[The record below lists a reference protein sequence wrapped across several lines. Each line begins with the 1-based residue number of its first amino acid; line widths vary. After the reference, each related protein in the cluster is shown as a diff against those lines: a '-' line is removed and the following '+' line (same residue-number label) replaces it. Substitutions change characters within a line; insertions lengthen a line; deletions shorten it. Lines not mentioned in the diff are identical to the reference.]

1 MSNLIRSQQPS
12 TLSKKIIG
20 TRKIETK
27 PLAIFGSDV
36 DPGQQKHALQQEIGM
51 LQMQHSELLRRLQ
64 EERETAFA
72 EIADMQQSARQQ
84 AEAEAQQLAEEA
96 SRSGYESGYATG
108 VQQAE
113 DEFRQA
119 REDMQLLIET
129 AYEEK
134 AKIVQ
139 DAEPFLLS
147 LSVRIAEKVLKN
159 ELKQHDSQLLTIVQ
173 RALKRVEEAEDV
185 VMQVSLED
193 YPILL
198 PFLNE
203 LKTYVRAD
211 SELKLVP
218 VLNLSKGGCMIHT
231 ASGSYDVTVDSQ
243 LKEIKRQMLAYC
255 EEKTVH
261 EPSNR

>member
-1 MSNLIRSQQPS
+1 MSNLIRSQQPAA
-12 TLSKKIIG
+12 LSKKVIG

-27 PLAIFGSDV
+27 PLTIFGNDI
-36 DPGQQKHALQQEIGM
+36 DPGKQKHALQQEISL
-51 LQMQHSELLRRLQ
+51 LQAQHKELLSQLQ
-64 EERETAFA
+64 AETEIAIA
-72 EIADMQQSARQQ
+72 EITELQQHARQQ
-84 AEAEAQQLAEEA
+84 AEAEAARLAEEA
-96 SRSGYESGYATG
+96 SRSGYETG
-108 VQQAE
+108 LAQGIQQAE

-129 AYEEK
+129 AYQEK
-134 AKIVQ
+134 AQIVQ
-139 DAEPFLLS
+139 DAEPFLLA

-198 PFLNE
+198 PFLSE

-243 LKEIKRQMLAYC
+243 LAEIKRQLLAYC

-261 EPSNR
+261 EPANR

>member
-1 MSNLIRSQQPS
+1 LSNLIRSQQPAA
-12 TLSKKIIG
+12 LNKKIIG

-27 PLAIFGSDV
+27 PLTIFGNDI
-36 DPGQQKHALQQEIGM
+36 DPGQQKYALQQEISA
-51 LQMQHSELLRRLQ
+51 LQTQHSELQRQLQ
-64 EERETAFA
+64 EQREQALA
-72 EIADMQQSARQQ
+72 EIVVLQQNARQQ
-84 AEAEAQQLAEEA
+84 AEAEAERLAEEA
-96 SRSGYESGYATG
+96 SRSGYETG
-108 VQQAE
+108 LAQGIQQAE

-129 AYEEK
+129 AYQEK

-139 DAEPFLLS
+139 DAEPFLVS

-198 PFLNE
+198 PFLGE
-203 LKTYVRAD
+203 LKTYIRAD

-243 LKEIKRQMLAYC
+243 LKEIKRQLLAYC
-255 EEKTVH
+255 EEKTDH
-261 EPSNR
+261 

>member
-1 MSNLIRSQQPS
+1 MSNLIRSQQPFV
-12 TLSKKIIG
+12 LGKKIIG
-20 TRKIETK
+20 TKKIETK
-27 PLAIFGSDV
+27 PLTIFGNDV
-36 DPGQQKHALQQEIGM
+36 DPVRQKHALQQEIGV
-51 LQMQHSELLRRLQ
+51 LHAQHSELLLQ
-64 EERETAFA
+64 LQGERETALA
-72 EIADMQQSARQQ
+72 DIAALQQSARQQ
-84 AEAEAQQLAEEA
+84 AETEAQRLAEEA
-96 SRSGYESGYATG
+96 SRSGYEAGFAQG

-113 DEFRQA
+113 DEFHQA

-129 AYEEK
+129 AYQEK
-134 AKIVQ
+134 SKIVQ

-198 PFLNE
+198 PFLGE

-243 LKEIKRQMLAYC
+243 LEEIKRQMLAYC
-255 EEKTVH
+255 EEKTIH

>member
-1 MSNLIRSQQPS
+1 MSNLIRSQQPAA
-12 TLSKKIIG
+12 LSKKVIS

-27 PLAIFGSDV
+27 PLTIFGNDI
-36 DPGQQKHALQQEIGM
+36 DPGQQKHALQQEIS
-51 LQMQHSELLRRLQ
+51 LLEAQHSELLSQLRA
-64 EERETAFA
+64 ERETAMA
-72 EIADMQQSARQQ
+72 EIAELQQNARQH
-84 AEAEAQQLAEEA
+84 AEAEAQRLAEEA
-96 SRSGYESGYATG
+96 SRTGYETG
-108 VQQAE
+108 LAQGIQQAE

-129 AYEEK
+129 VYQEK

-139 DAEPFLLS
+139 DAEPFLLA

-261 EPSNR
+261 EPSN

>member
-1 MSNLIRSQQPS
+1 MSNLIRSQQP
-12 TLSKKIIG
+12 TALSKKVIG

-27 PLAIFGSDV
+27 PLTIFGHDI
-36 DPGQQKHALQQEIGM
+36 DPSQQKHALQQEISI
-51 LQMQHSELLRRLQ
+51 LQAQHSELLNQLQ
-64 EERETAFA
+64 IERETAIA
-72 EIADMQQSARQQ
+72 EIAELQQNARQQ
-84 AEAEAQQLAEEA
+84 AEAEAERLAEEA
-96 SRSGYESGYATG
+96 SRSGYETG
-108 VQQAE
+108 LSQGIQQAE

-129 AYEEK
+129 AYQEK

-198 PFLNE
+198 PFLGE

-243 LKEIKRQMLAYC
+243 LEEIKRQMLAYC

>member
-1 MSNLIRSQQPS
+1 MSNLIRSQQPPANGI
-12 TLSKKIIG
+12 KIIG
-20 TRKIETK
+20 TKKIESR
-27 PLAIFGSDV
+27 PVSIVGNEMNQEL
-36 DPGQQKHALQQEIGM
+36 QKQTLQQEINI
-51 LQMQHSELLRRLQ
+51 LQAQQRELQRQLQ
-64 EERETAFA
+64 EERETVVA
-72 EIADMQQSARQQ
+72 EIADFQQQARQQ
-84 AEAEAQQLAEEA
+84 AEAEAQRLAEEA
-96 SRSGYESGYATG
+96 SRRGYESGYETG

-119 REDMQLLIET
+119 RQDMQLLIEA
-129 AYEEK
+129 AYQERS
-134 AKIVQ
+134 KIVQ
-139 DAEPFLLS
+139 EAEPFLLA

-173 RALKRVEEAEDV
+173 RALKRVEEADDV

-198 PFLNE
+198 PFLGE

-218 VLNLSKGGCMIHT
+218 VMNLSKGGCMIHT

-261 EPSNR
+261 ESSDK

>member
-1 MSNLIRSQQPS
+1 
-12 TLSKKIIG
+12 
-20 TRKIETK
+20 
-27 PLAIFGSDV
+27 
-36 DPGQQKHALQQEIGM
+36 
-51 LQMQHSELLRRLQ
+51 
-64 EERETAFA
+64 
-72 EIADMQQSARQQ
+72 
-84 AEAEAQQLAEEA
+84 
-96 SRSGYESGYATG
+96 
-108 VQQAE
+108 
-113 DEFRQA
+113 
-119 REDMQLLIET
+119 MQLLIET
-129 AYEEK
+129 AYQEK

-139 DAEPFLLS
+139 DAEPFLLT

-243 LKEIKRQMLAYC
+243 LEEIKRQLLAYC
-255 EEKTVH
+255 EEKTND
-261 EPSNR
+261 EPKRS